1 METVKVFLCGQG
13 PAAES
18 ILRLHLTP
26 ATYSHVAV
34 FTHPDANWTDQ
45 LRAWRI
51 HYTFEPVNRPGSWPF
66 EPDLIISIYY
76 RTIIEQPIIDR
87 MGGRIFNAHVSLLP
101 RHRGRS
107 PVPWAIIEGDKQTG
121 VTYHYI
127 DAGIDTGPVI
137 LQAVCQV
144 TETETQTSLFKKLN
158 GLVTAY
164 FPAALSLVL
173 AGFPGV
179 AQQGEASYHR
189 QGCPYAGEIDSGWP
203 VGKIQ
208 RFIRAMHYPPLKP
221 ARFNGQDIY
230 TWEDYKLALNEK
242 HRATQSNNRQPV

>member
-1 METVKVFLCGQG
+1 MKVFLCGQG

-18 ILRLHLTP
+18 VLRTHLTP
-26 ATYSHVAV
+26 ANGVEQVVV
-34 FTHPDANWTDQ
+34 FTHRDAGWIDQ

-51 HYTFEPVNRPGSWPF
+51 HYTFEPVNWLDLWPF
-66 EPDLIISIYY
+66 EPDMIISIYY
-76 RTIIEQPIIDR
+76 RTIITPAVIDR
-87 MGGRIFNAHVSLLP
+87 VGGRIFNAHVSLLP

-107 PVPWAIIEGDKQTG
+107 PVPWAIVEGDKHTG

-144 TETETQTSLFKKLN
+144 AENETQTSLFNKLN
-158 GLVTAY
+158 GLVIAY
-164 FPAALSLVL
+164 FPAALALAL
-173 AGFPGV
+173 AGFGGV
-179 AQQGEASYHR
+179 DQQGEANYHHE
-189 QGCPYAGEIDSGWP
+189 GCPYAGEIDPAWP
-203 VGKIQ
+203 VAKIE

-221 ARFNGQDIY
+221 ARFNGQNIY

-242 HRATQSNNRQPV
+242 HRATQSNNRLPV

>member
-1 METVKVFLCGQG
+1 MKVFLCGQG

-18 ILRLHLTP
+18 VLRNHLTQ
-26 ATYSHVAV
+26 SNGIERVAV
-34 FTHPDANWTDQ
+34 FTHKSAYGWVDQ
-45 LRAWRI
+45 LRAWDI
-51 HYTFEPVNRPGSWPF
+51 DFNFNPVNFFDVWPF

-76 RTIIEQPIIDR
+76 RTIIKQPVIDR
-87 MGGRIFNAHVSLLP
+87 VGGRIFNAHVSLLP

-107 PVPWAIIEGDKQTG
+107 PVPWAIVEGDGQTG

-137 LQAVCQV
+137 LQAVCQIA
-144 TETETQTSLFKKLN
+144 ETETQTSLFDKLN

-164 FPAALSLVL
+164 FPAALTLVL

-179 AQQGEASYHR
+179 AQQGEANYHR
-189 QGCPYAGEIDSGWP
+189 QGCPYAGEIDSGWTMA
-203 VGKIQ
+203 KIE

-221 ARFNGQDIY
+221 ARFAGRDIH
-230 TWEDYKLALNEK
+230 TMEDYKIALYEK
-242 HRATQSNNRQPV
+242 HRDTQSHHRQPV